1 MEQKHHPFSAVINSN
16 SHILILG
23 TLPSVASIEQGF
35 YYMHPQNR
43 FWKVLSRLYEEDVY
57 SMGIEE
63 KREFILRHQLA
74 LFDVISACQIH
85 KSSDQSIR
93 FAEVQDIQRIVE
105 LYPIKRILLNGKK
118 AYELFKREYPD
129 LLEMAVCLPST
140 SPANAKVSLEEL
152 TAQWKKWLF

>member
-23 TLPSVASIEQGF
+23 TFPSVASIEQGF

-57 SMGIEE
+57 SMGIEA

-93 FAEVQDIQRIVE
+93 FAEVQDIQG
-105 LYPIKRILLNGKK
+105 LLSIT
-118 AYELFKREYPD
+118 P
-129 LLEMAVCLPST
+129 
-140 SPANAKVSLEEL
+140 
-152 TAQWKKWLF
+152 

>member
-1 MEQKHHPFSAVINSN
+1 
-16 SHILILG
+16 
-23 TLPSVASIEQGF
+23 
-35 YYMHPQNR
+35 
-43 FWKVLSRLYEEDVY
+43 
-57 SMGIEE
+57 MGIEA

-93 FAEVQDIQRIVE
+93 FAEVQDIQRLVE

>member
-1 MEQKHHPFSAVINSN
+1 MEQKHHPFTAVINSN
-16 SHILILG
+16 SRILILG
-23 TLPSVASIEQGF
+23 TFPSIVSMEQGF

-43 FWKVLSRLYEEDVY
+43 FWKILSRLYQEDAY
-57 SMGIEE
+57 SMEIEE
-63 KREFILRHQLA
+63 KKEFVLRHHLA

-93 FAEVQDIQRIVE
+93 FAEVQNIKKLVE
-105 LYPIKRILLNGKK
+105 LYPIQRILLNGKK

-129 LLEMAVCLPST
+129 LLEMAICLPST

-152 TAQWKKWLF
+152 IAQWEKWLF